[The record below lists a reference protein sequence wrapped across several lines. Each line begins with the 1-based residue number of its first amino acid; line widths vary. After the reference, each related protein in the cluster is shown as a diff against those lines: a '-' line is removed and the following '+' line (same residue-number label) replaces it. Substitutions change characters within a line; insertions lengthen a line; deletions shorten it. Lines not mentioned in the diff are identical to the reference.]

1 MLQVSDKSAAPKI
14 IKAQEECLLTE
25 WQEIYPD
32 VWLLP
37 EVVEETEVVALCGG
51 QVAPSRHFPTIPRP
65 AGPVQRLQQY
75 TVALQPLRPLLGTFW
90 RGLSSRAAIAPL
102 PQPASPRGSRGR
114 GGTRACAFPL
124 CAVPKLCCT
133 RRRNCWSAASNAV
146 QGFAWAWLTAALGF
160 RSHKRYNRSGR

>member
-51 QVAPSRHFPTIPRP
+51 QIAPSRYFPTIPRP

-75 TVALQPLRPLLGTFW
+75 TVALQPLRPLARYILVGIVFPCGNSASAPAGESQGLPRARW
-90 RGLSSRAAIAPL
+90 HKSVCISSMRGA
-102 PQPASPRGSRGR
+102 
-114 GGTRACAFPL
+114 
-124 CAVPKLCCT
+124 K
-133 RRRNCWSAASNAV
+133 
-146 QGFAWAWLTAALGF
+146 ALLHEAEELLVGCE
-160 RSHKRYNRSGR
+160 